1 MTWLLSKI
9 VGNPTVLLVLIV
21 GAFLFG
27 VSSGGSAAWWIQSL
41 RVKNAEQ
48 ELVDYKQEQVRL
60 EQEKKDA
67 ADKQRNEAADR
78 YSKVSKQL
86 AESIEA
92 GDVFKRCVAAGRC
105 GLPRNPSGVCE
116 PTTRRAGAGLS
127 TPDSA
132 HGSRADAV
140 PPAGSD
146 AAINDCAMTTL
157 QLNSLQTDIEAQPGY
172 KE

>member
-1 MTWLLSKI
+1 MNPLL
-9 VGNPTVLLVLIV
+9 LRLIPLAV
-21 GAFLFG
+21 
-27 VSSGGSAAWWIQSL
+27 SAAAGFAIAWGIQGL
-41 RVKNAEQ
+41 RLTSAEQ
-48 ELVDYKQEQVRL
+48 EFVDYKQEQVRL
-60 EQEKKDA
+60 AQKRKDD

-146 AAINDCAMTTL
+146 AAINDCAVTTL

>member
-1 MTWLLSKI
+1 MNPLL
-9 VGNPTVLLVLIV
+9 LRLIPL
-21 GAFLFG
+21 A
-27 VSSGGSAAWWIQSL
+27 VSAAAGFAIAWWIQGL
-41 RVKNAEQ
+41 RLTSAEH
-48 ELVDYKQEQVRL
+48 EFVEYKQEQVRL
-60 EQEKKDA
+60 AQKRKDD

-105 GLPRNPSGVCE
+105 GPTSVGVCKQ
-116 PTTRRAGAGLS
+116 PTNTAGIGLS
-127 TPDSA
+127 APRKPDDP
-132 HGSRADAV
+132 GQNEL
-140 PPAGSD
+140 PLAGND
-146 AAINDCAMTTL
+146 AAINDCAVTTL